1 MLHNARAAV
10 ESFKLKKGAI
20 AADLESALGTFFT
33 LIAGEKN
40 ETAHVRGKQ
49 AKRARDAG
57 EELPV
62 AK

>member
-1 MLHNARAAV
+1 MLQNARAAV
-10 ESFKLKKGAI
+10 ESFKLKKGVI
-20 AADLESALGTFFT
+20 AADLVLESALGTFFT

-57 EELPV
+57 EELP
-62 AK
+62 